1 MAFLDTL
8 KKKLQTFNKKV
19 DDYQETVTFAE
30 AGVHHLI
37 AKPEVLECAESSD
50 RNLVVASYESRFSDD
65 LVAYALEMAQRMDF
79 GIIAVNAANL
89 THDVTEFFSTT
100 HEALFND
107 FKEAST
113 RNVQAFRTRA
123 VELDLKFTHTIKFS
137 SIDHAIDDITKKCGE
152 IEFIISENRE
162 QARTRGV
169 VKNENRIAQRLCI
182 YSMN

>member
-1 MAFLDTL
+1 MVFLNKL
-8 KKKLQTFNKKV
+8 KATIGRFNKKV
-19 DDYQETVTFAE
+19 DDYQETITFLE
-30 AGVHHLI
+30 AGVHQHI
-37 AKPEVLECAESSD
+37 AQPEVLECVESSG
-50 RNLVVASYESRFSDD
+50 NLVVASYDSRFSDE
-65 LVAYALEMAQRMDF
+65 LVDYALEMAQRMDY

-107 FKEAST
+107 FKETSA
-113 RNVQAFRTRA
+113 RNVEAFRTRA
-123 VELDLKFTHTIKFS
+123 AKLDLQFTHTIKFS
-137 SIDHAIDDITKKCGE
+137 NIDHAIDDITKKCGA

-169 VKNENRIAQRLCI
+169 VENEKRIAQRLCI

>member
-1 MAFLDTL
+1 MAFLETL
-8 KKKLQTFNKKV
+8 KTKLQIFNKKV
-19 DDYQETVTFAE
+19 DDYQEVIAFSE
-30 AGVHHLI
+30 AGIHNHI
-37 AKPEVLECAESSD
+37 AQPEELECAESSS
-50 RNLVVASYESRFSDD
+50 NLVVASYDSRFSDD
-65 LVAYALEMAQRMDF
+65 LVAYALEMAQRMDY

-107 FKEAST
+107 FKETST
-113 RNVQAFRTRA
+113 RNVEAFRARA
-123 VELDLKFTHTIKFS
+123 VELGLKFAHTIKFS
-137 SIDHAIDDITKKCGE
+137 NIDHAIDDITKECGE

-169 VKNENRIAQRLCI
+169 IKNEKRIAQRLCI